1 MEKDINIRDYF
12 KIDDSHS
19 KIRGF
24 VFAYDENGN
33 LVFTKENMIVKEGR
47 KLIFNAITG
56 GTAFNAKGLTAKV
69 GSGTNMTEETS
80 TGLNNKIADEKIEII
95 DGKDSPETKTDSELY
110 IKFSFSVKPKST
122 ISEQIEISEL
132 GLFNGETM
140 FSRLVFQPYKL
151 TNGSTLTFNYYIY
164 F

>member
-1 MEKDINIRDYF
+1 MEKNINIRDYF

-19 KIRGF
+19 KVRGF

-47 KLIFNAITG
+47 KLIFNAITS
-56 GTAFNAKGLTAKV
+56 GTLFDARKLTAKV

-80 TGLNNKIADEKIEII
+80 TKLGNEII
-95 DGKDSPETKTDSELY
+95 ENIDISGTTTEIKTDSELY
-110 IKFSFSVKPKST
+110 IKFSFSVNPKST
-122 ISEQIEISEL
+122 ISEPIEISEL
-132 GLFNGETM
+132 GLFNGNTM
-140 FSRLVFQPYKL
+140 FSRLVFQSYTL
-151 TNGSTLTFNYYIY
+151 TNGSTLKFDYYIY

>member
-56 GTAFNAKGLTAKV
+56 GAAFNAKGLTAKV
-69 GSGTNMTEETS
+69 GSGSNMTEETS
-80 TGLNNKIADEKIEII
+80 MKLGNEITENIEI
-95 DGKDSPETKTDSELY
+95 SETTTEIKTDPELY
-110 IKFSFSVKPKST
+110 IKFSFNIKPKST
-122 ISEQIEISEL
+122 LSESVEISEL

-151 TNGSTLTFNYYIY
+151 TNGSTLNFNYYIY